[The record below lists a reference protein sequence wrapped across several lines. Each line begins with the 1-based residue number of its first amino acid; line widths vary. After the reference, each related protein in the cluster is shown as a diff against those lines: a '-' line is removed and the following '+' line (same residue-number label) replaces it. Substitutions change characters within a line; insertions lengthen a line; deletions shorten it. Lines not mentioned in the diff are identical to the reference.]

1 MADYDY
7 KNVYGIQDYRDV
19 LNLAFN
25 WKSYWQ
31 RSKIQMINGFHWYH
45 KEIPIVTPKQVE
57 PHVPSTATTLVNDAA
72 DHLSGNDPTYVV
84 KPLRESQRADEDKQ
98 RIQTSL
104 NAAFDELGHEYGHPI
119 HRVLAIDGGWSGMMC
134 AKVSVKPDWDPKNPV
149 LEDIRWQP
157 QDPRWVYPDPGTL
170 GKQAVIIWMQQNVG
184 LIRQQWPDWQGHWFP
199 NSVSDGM
206 STGSYA
212 SVSLTGLA
220 GSAPMGGRGSGRLP
234 KPLNDNDHVTWVEY
248 WDGKYKCF
256 IANGFPVFTD
266 EYGSDLIEHG
276 LGCVPFCIRS
286 SGYGTIT
293 GDTQHRFKSM
303 LANVFSEL
311 DTEAALLTQLKWI
324 VQETAWP
331 IYLAPKDTEGEFD
344 LEPGSLNFI
353 ENPESIKAIRTLRE
367 DAIEP
372 KAIIELLDYIK
383 QEIEKATYP
392 RVLKGESPAGI
403 RAGYPIAILSSQAK
417 LKFAS
422 PTDALKGVMLDLALK
437 TMEIVKYR
445 FKVPMAV
452 IEGYKL
458 KPEDYDTYVGR
469 ISVKLEPQL
478 PQDLATKLPILEFLY
493 GSIGFPAAEVMRE
506 LGYEHVEEMRELRMA
521 ENLEMDPRVQQ
532 VLVEHLVQNLL
543 PDAAAAVDEIAG
555 PSMQMQ
561 KMQQSIQELQGQIQ
575 MMQMQKQ
582 IADMQNQ
589 GQAPPGGLAG
599 TDTTGAPQFPP
610 QAPGGASVAAPGG
623 PAPGGPPIPIV
634 PGGAGGSPMGAGQ
647 NPGQPSPTQAGPM
660 VNPQTAL
667 AQQARNQSAMRQL
680 TGFAAQKDLYGTP
693 SGGVE

>member
-1 MADYDY
+1 MADTYENQY
-7 KNVYGIQDYRDV
+7 AIQNYRDV
-19 LNLAFN
+19 LNLAQN
-25 WKSYWQ
+25 WRAYWQ

-45 KEIPIVTPKQVE
+45 KEIPIVTPQQVE

-84 KPLRESQRADEDKQ
+84 KSIRESQRADEDKQ

-104 NAAFDELGHEYGHPI
+104 NAAFDNLGHDYGHPI

-134 AKVSVKPDWDPKNPV
+134 AKISVKPGWDPKNPK
-149 LEDIRWQP
+149 LEDVRWQP

-170 GKQAVIIWMQQNVG
+170 GKKAVMIWMQQNVG
-184 LIRQQWPDWQGHWFP
+184 LIRQQWPEWNGHWFP
-199 NSVSDGM
+199 NTSGTDYM
-206 STGSYA
+206 GSGPYA
-212 SVSLTGLA
+212 SVALTGL
-220 GSAPMGGRGSGRLP
+220 GGNPSGADTPRQRLR
-234 KPLNDNDHVTWVEY
+234 KPLNDNDTVTWIEY
-248 WDGKYKCF
+248 WDEKYKCF
-256 IANGFPVFTD
+256 IANGLPVFQD
-266 EYGSDLIEHG
+266 EYGADLVEHG

-372 KAIIELLDYIK
+372 KAIIELLNYIK
-383 QEIEKATYP
+383 EEIEKATYP

-422 PTDALKGVMLDLALK
+422 PNDALKGVMLDLALK
-437 TMEIVKYR
+437 TLEVVKYR
-445 FKVPMAV
+445 FKVPMEV

-458 KPEDYDTYVGR
+458 KPEDYDQYLGR
-469 ISVKLEPQL
+469 ISVKLEPNL
-478 PQDLATKLPILEFLY
+478 PQDLATKLPIMEFLY
-493 GSIGFPAAEVMRE
+493 GSAGFPAAEVIRE
-506 LGYEHVEEMRELRMA
+506 LGYENPEQLREFRMA

-532 VLVEHLVQNLL
+532 VLVEHLVQLLL

-555 PSMQMQ
+555 PSAETQ
-561 KMQQSIQELQGQIQ
+561 KIQESILKLQGQVQ
-575 MMQMQKQ
+575 MMELQRQLEQ
-582 IADMQNQ
+582 ERQQ
-589 GQAPPGGLAG
+589 QAAPQQLPGVGV
-599 TDTTGAPQFPP
+599 TGAPQFPP
-610 QAPGGASVAAPGG
+610 QAPGGPQGPPTTPGG
-623 PAPGGPPIPIV
+623 TPVPIV
-634 PGGAGGSPMGAGQ
+634 PGSAGGSNSPGQ
-647 NPGQPSPTQAGPM
+647 NPGQPSPTQAGPI

-667 AQQARNQSAMRQL
+667 AQQARSQAAMRQL
-680 TGFAAQKDLYGTP
+680 TGFQADRELYGTP
-693 SGGVE
+693 SGSIGG